1 MELKLGEKQ
10 TLVIVKKVEFGV
22 YLATMEAPDD
32 KVLLPAKQ
40 VPAGAKVG
48 DEVEVFLY
56 RDSSDRLI
64 ATTRTPRLIM
74 GQVALL
80 TVVQI
85 GKVGAFLDWG
95 LEKDLFLPFKQQTRK
110 VKAGDQVLASLYI
123 DKSGRLC
130 ATMNVYE
137 HLRTDSPYK
146 KDDKVTGRIY
156 EISKNFGAFVA
167 VDDCFSALIPKKEL
181 FGATE
186 QPGVGEQVTARVVKV
201 LEDGKLTL
209 SIREKAYLQIQKDA
223 EKIEKLLDSY
233 EGALPFNDKAAP
245 EVITHETGMSKN
257 EFKRAV
263 GHLLKEG
270 KIQITEKSI
279 RRI

>member
-22 YLATMEAPDD
+22 YLAMKEAPDD

-64 ATTRTPRLIM
+64 ATTKTPRLIM

-167 VDDCFSALIPKKEL
+167 VDDCFSALITKKEL

-186 QPGVGEQVTARVVKV
+186 PPKIGEQVTARVVKV

-233 EGALPFNDKAAP
+233 EGSLPFNDKAAP

-270 KIQITEKSI
+270 KIQITEKNI